1 MDWIKTLQ
9 EAIGFMEQN
18 LLLPI
23 TYEDA
28 AKHLHMS
35 NFHFHRMFSLASGMT
50 ANEYIRNRRLSLA
63 GQELILSNVK
73 VIDIAFKYGYDS
85 PESFSRAFSRFHG
98 TSPNMARQAGNDLKL
113 FSRLIIKLTMEG
125 GTIMDYR
132 IENRGGIRLLAKVE
146 QFQNEPV
153 EGSFNNLVPEF
164 WHRSTQEG
172 VIKELC
178 SIGNGG
184 LYGIC
189 GPVSKE
195 SGYFDYGIAI
205 EYSGSSVPEGFR
217 IWNVDAGLWAVF
229 KCTGDASKNIGE
241 TWQRIFSEFFPGS
254 DYVMRDSADFEY
266 YDDDEHPFY
275 CDIWVP
281 VEKKA

>member
-35 NFHFHRMFSLASGMT
+35 NFHFHRMFSLATGMT

-63 GQELILSNVK
+63 GQELILSDVK
-73 VIDIAFKYGYDS
+73 VIDVAFKYGYDS

-98 TSPNMARQAGNDLKL
+98 TSPNTARQAGNHLKL
-113 FSRLIIKLTMEG
+113 FSRMIIKLTMEG

-132 IENRGGIRLLAKVE
+132 IEDRGGFKLLAKVE
-146 QFQNEPV
+146 QFQNEPID
-153 EGSFNNLVPEF
+153 GSMNNLVPAF
-164 WHRSTQEG
+164 WQKSTQEG
-172 VIKELC
+172 VLDVLC
-178 SIGNGG
+178 KNGSGG

-189 GPVSKE
+189 GPVSKA

-205 EYSGSSVPEGFR
+205 EYSDSSVPEGFQ
-217 IWNVDAGLWAVF
+217 IWEVDAGLWAVF
-229 KCTGDASKNIGE
+229 KSTGDAPKSIGE

-266 YDDDEHPFY
+266 YSDDEHPFY

-281 VEKKA
+281 VEKKS

>member
-1 MDWIKTLQ
+1 MDWIQTLQ
-9 EAIGFMEQN
+9 EAIGFMEKN
-18 LLLPI
+18 LLVPI

-35 NFHFHRMFSLASGMT
+35 NFHFHRMFSLATGMT

-63 GQELILSNVK
+63 GQELILSDVK

-98 TSPNMARQAGNDLKL
+98 TSPNTARQAGSDLKS
-113 FSRLIIKLTMEG
+113 FSRMIIKLTMEG

-132 IENRGGIRLLAKVE
+132 IESRGGFRLLAKVE
-146 QFQNEPV
+146 QFQNEPID
-153 EGSFNNLVPEF
+153 GSINNLVPEF
-164 WHRSTQEG
+164 WQRSAREG

-178 SIGNGG
+178 KNGSGG

-195 SGYFDYGIAI
+195 SGHFDYGIAI
-205 EYSGSSVPEGFR
+205 EYSGKSVPEGFR
-217 IWNVDAGLWAVF
+217 IWDVDAGLWAVF
-229 KCTGDASKNIGE
+229 KCTGDAPKNIGE

-266 YDDDEHPFY
+266 YGDDEHPFY

-281 VEKKA
+281 VEKKT